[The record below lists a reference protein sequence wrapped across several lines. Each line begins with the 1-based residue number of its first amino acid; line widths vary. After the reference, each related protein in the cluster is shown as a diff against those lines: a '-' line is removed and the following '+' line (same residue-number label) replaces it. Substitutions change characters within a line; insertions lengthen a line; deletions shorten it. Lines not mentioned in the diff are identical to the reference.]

1 MHIEDEERVRFD
13 QEEYE
18 RKMFGRFWKGIPR
31 TVGAM
36 LFYGGVCTIIFHLL
50 RFVISIVLDYSF
62 YKEEIAEYISLGV
75 ILIAYPLLVG
85 FRHIENCGYLDEYDG
100 CFSFKGGAGRIF
112 ISSAFMLIIPYM
124 IALNVNMLIMY
135 VYSMCYTH
143 TDKVSEL
150 ISEAF
155 FHQIDRT
162 TTAGIFIGATLVTL
176 VFALALIPFYYLGR
190 RNCRLDRSEN
200 KKVKVEAE

>member
-13 QEEYE
+13 QDEYE
-18 RKMFGRFWKGIPR
+18 RQQFVRFWKGIPR

-36 LFYGGVCTIIFHLL
+36 LLYGGICTAIFHLL
-50 RFVISIVLDYSF
+50 RFAISIVLDYSF

-75 ILIAYPLLVG
+75 ILIAYPLLMG
-85 FRHIENCGYLDEYDG
+85 FRHIETCGYIDEYDG
-100 CFSFKGGAGRIF
+100 CFSIKAGAGRIF
-112 ISSAFMLIIPYM
+112 VSSAFILIIPYM
-124 IALNVNMLIMY
+124 IALNVNMIIMY
-135 VYSMCYTH
+135 VYSLCYTH

-190 RNCRLDRSEN
+190 RNCRLDRSEGV
-200 KKVKVEAE
+200 KVKVQ